1 MNFLVQIYDRMRT
14 TMNKTVEMAGSLIK
28 NVEKMEKMVYLRYQL
43 VMLQY
48 GLPQVFS
55 WYDIVCIYHAAVAL
69 MNKSSELNGEYS
81 LWRMK

>member
-55 WYDIVCIYHAAVAL
+55 
-69 MNKSSELNGEYS
+69 
-81 LWRMK
+81 